1 MAEETRY
8 LLDGET
14 EINTVY
20 LADDAVENFL
30 EEGLSYDIAYRADEL
45 GLGPFYSQ
53 QSLERIN
60 GENWKIS
67 FREIEKIADGYDE
80 RPMKRPEWY
89 AGEQRWLDQVE
100 VAKFPG
106 SRDSNVLMISEN
118 DDVNEL
124 VDRKDYMLAMSPEEA
139 LEALNP

>member
-14 EINTVY
+14 EVNTVY

-30 EEGLSYDIAYRADEL
+30 EQGPAYETAYRADEL

-53 QSLERIN
+53 QSLDRID
-60 GENWKIS
+60 GDDREIS
-67 FREIEKIADGYDE
+67 FRELRNIGNGYEE
-80 RPMKRPEWY
+80 RPVKRPEWY
-89 AGEQRWLDQVE
+89 NGEQHWLDQVE
-100 VAKFPG
+100 IAKFPG
-106 SRDSNVLMISEN
+106 NDDSDVLM
-118 DDVNEL
+118 VTGNEDMEGL
-124 VDRKDYMLAMSPEEA
+124 VDRKDYMLSMSPEEA